1 MKKILLSFAI
11 MLASFLSFGQDI
23 ESEIER
29 INRVFDSYGCK
40 VENGTVSIQNIVE
53 VSGMTA
59 SQLYSY
65 VKGFVIS
72 SYNSPNNVIQEDD
85 PVNGHLI
92 VKGVFGSSTCGCSD
106 FVFIGSAMEYR
117 ATHILKFDIKE
128 GRVRITVTATTV
140 QQKSGGTQYSPLQY
154 TDYSVT
160 QLYPLSRN
168 LDVYSVN
175 HAFNWYPK
183 EGSKKQLQGFVHEG
197 NVLLGVVGDMSNLM
211 YAAENGIVNVS
222 KTEEDNW

>member
-1 MKKILLSFAI
+1 MKKILLSLSI

-53 VSGMTA
+53 VSGMTVQ
-59 SQLYSY
+59 QLYSS
-65 VKGFVIS
+65 VKNFVVS
-72 SYNSPNNVIQEDD
+72 TYNSPNTVIQVDD

-92 VKGVFGSSTCGCSD
+92 VKGVFGSSTCSCSD

-117 ATHILKFDIKE
+117 VTHILKFDIKE

-140 QQKSGGTQYSPLQY
+140 QQKSGGTQYSPLKY